1 MKLSRIISRFF
12 NKDEFCY
19 PKDFFWINKDGVKK
33 HWNNNK
39 ILSVVTLIIYFVLA
53 TLAFVGY
60 YLLLPLRLLHEL
72 CEEWCYN

>member
-19 PKDFFWINKDGVKK
+19 PKDFFWINKDGVKE

-39 ILSVVTLIIYFVLA
+39 ILSVVVLIIYFVLA
-53 TLAFVGY
+53 ILAFVGY
-60 YLLLPLRLLHEL
+60 YLLLPLRLLHEW

>member
-33 HWNNNK
+33 HWNNTK
-39 ILSVVTLIIYFVLA
+39 ILSVVVLIIYFVLA

-60 YLLLPLRLLHEL
+60 YLLLPLRLLHG
-72 CEEWCYN
+72 